1 MVTPAERERDRER
14 EREREHAEQQ
24 HIPVGINQFVRDAAR
39 VEALQVAVEHESR
52 CSVRRDFGDLQLRV
66 QKLELKLSSLI
77 AFMLGSG
84 LLGGAAGAA
93 LVKAM
98 MSGN

>member
-1 MVTPAERERDRER
+1 MVTAAERER
-14 EREREHAEQQ
+14 EREREQQSEAQ
-24 HIPVGINQFVRDAAR
+24 HIPVAIGQYVRDAAR
-39 VEALQVAVEHESR
+39 VEGLQVAREHEAG
-52 CSVRRDFGDLQLRV
+52 CPVRVRFGDLELRV
-66 QKLELKLSSLI
+66 QKLELRLSTLI

>member
-1 MVTPAERERDRER
+1 MVTAAERER
-14 EREREHAEQQ
+14 EREREREQQSEAQ
-24 HIPVGINQFVRDAAR
+24 HIPVAIGQYVRDAAR
-39 VEALQVAVEHESR
+39 VEGLQVAREHEMA
-52 CSVRRDFGDLQLRV
+52 CPVRSGFGDLQLRV
-66 QKLELKLSSLI
+66 QKLELRLSTLI

-98 MSGN
+98 MTP

>member
-1 MVTPAERERDRER
+1 MVTAAERERERDRER
-14 EREREHAEQQ
+14 EQPEGQ
-24 HIPVGINQFVRDAAR
+24 HIPVAIDRFVRDAAR
-39 VEALQVAVEHESR
+39 VEGLQVAREHEIA
-52 CSVRRDFGDLQLRV
+52 CPVRNAFGDLQLRV
-66 QKLELKLSSLI
+66 QKLELRLSTLI